1 MNPCHP
7 RVIELPSRRSE
18 EEIMQATRRQGALA
32 RAASA
37 LALLAGTAQA
47 AEMAIFLPPQFQAR
61 QTTLRGQPDDLARIG
76 FTDQASSVVVHSG
89 QWQVCT
95 QPNCQGECMT
105 LGPGEYATLDARLN
119 HRIESA
125 RVIADARPQISEG
138 SGYRAERRYGDRY
151 SSNEGYDNAS
161 IELFAGR
168 DFRGPSI
175 TLDRSAEFM
184 AGTGFDNR
192 AASAILNQ
200 GTWQLC
206 TEPRFHGDCRTF
218 GPGRSGE
225 LFGMTQDVSS
235 VRRVG

>member
-1 MNPCHP
+1 
-7 RVIELPSRRSE
+7 
-18 EEIMQATRRQGALA
+18 MQATRRQGRLA
-32 RAASA
+32 RAAIA

-47 AEMAIFLPPQFQAR
+47 AEMTIFLQPQFQGR
-61 QTTLRGQPDDLARIG
+61 QTTLRGQSDDLARIG

-95 QPNCQGECMT
+95 QPNFQGECMT

-125 RVIADARPQISEG
+125 RVIADARPQISEAYG
-138 SGYRAERRYGDRY
+138 YRAERRPQITEADGYRAERRYGDRY

-168 DFRGPSI
+168 GFRGPSI

-184 AGTGFDNR
+184 TGTGFDNR
-192 AASAILNQ
+192 AASAIVNE

-206 TEPRFHGDCRTF
+206 TEPRFRGDCRTF
-218 GPGRSGE
+218 GPGRYGE
-225 LFGMTQDVSS
+225 LFGMTKDVSS